1 MGKSGEC
8 FCVVKMSHLYAGARF
23 YELLWLSSLRSDLI
37 PTILYSVHAKKGGGK
52 SCVPTL
58 SHILQKDKNIH
69 KLHEIVTLSHTCYKI
84 PMGHQPGTSPFSS
97 SHTPPLITFPPAATT
112 PGTRN
117 PFPFQVSVSHL
128 SYSCVN
134 QSLHCIRSERQN
146 LKNAT

>member
-37 PTILYSVHAKKGGGK
+37 PTILYSVHAKKGGK

-69 KLHEIVTLSHTCYKI
+69 KLHDDCYLKPHMLQNSH
-84 PMGHQPGTSPFSS
+84 GTSAWYITILFFPHSS
-97 SHTPPLITFPPAATT
+97 SYYFPTCCHHPRNKKPIPLS
-112 PGTRN
+112 
-117 PFPFQVSVSHL
+117 SVSL
-128 SYSCVN
+128 PPFILLRKSEFA
-134 QSLHCIRSERQN
+134 LH
-146 LKNAT
+146 